1 MTYGIT
7 LQHYLV
13 LAAALFAIGALG
25 AVSRRNILV
34 VFMSIEL
41 MFASACLALLA
52 FSRWNLL
59 PQGRAAAIFIMAVM
73 AAEAAVGLSLVV
85 AMYRRRRTLY
95 VDEMRLLRD

>member
-1 MTYGIT
+1 MTIT

-13 LAAALFAIGALG
+13 LAAALFAIGAAG
-25 AVSRRNILV
+25 AVLRRNILII
-34 VFMSIEL
+34 FISIEI
-41 MFASACLALLA
+41 MFGAACLAILA

-59 PQGRAAAIFIMAVM
+59 PDGKAAVLFIMAVM

-85 AMYRRRRTLY
+85 ALFRRRRTVF